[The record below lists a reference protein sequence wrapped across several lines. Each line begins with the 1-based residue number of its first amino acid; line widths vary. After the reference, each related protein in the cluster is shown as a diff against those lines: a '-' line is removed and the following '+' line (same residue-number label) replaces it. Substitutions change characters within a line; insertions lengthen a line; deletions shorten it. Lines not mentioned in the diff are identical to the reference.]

1 MQSGLIHQIK
11 QIFLKELKQEWR
23 NRYAL
28 MSILLLLL
36 VSVFIVYRI
45 DKTATDKV
53 WHGYF
58 YLILLFGVVQNI
70 SRSFLDENDGVMLY
84 YRATVNHS
92 ALLGA
97 KILYQFFINTIFL
110 FLLIGFMNFFLD
122 QGIPHFQEY
131 MVTALLFSL
140 SCVTIFTFNASIA
153 KGAKNSALV
162 ASVLSFP
169 LLLPNLLISLRSAEK
184 SFMTIENVAFYTD
197 WFVMLLLLLISV
209 ILSLTLFRYI
219 WSD

>member
-1 MQSGLIHQIK
+1 MHSSLIHQIK

-23 NRYAL
+23 NRFAL
-28 MSILLLLL
+28 MSILLMLV

-45 DKTATDKV
+45 DKNASDKV

-70 SRSFLDENDGVMLY
+70 GRSFLDEDSGVMLY
-84 YRATVNHS
+84 YRSVVNHI
-92 ALLGA
+92 ALLSA
-97 KILYQFFINTIFL
+97 KILYQFFVNSFFL
-110 FLLIGFMNFFLD
+110 VLLLILMNFFLD
-122 QGIPHFQEY
+122 QSIPHFFEY
-131 MVTALLFSL
+131 VVTALLFTL
-140 SCVTIFTFNASIA
+140 SCATIFTFNASIA

-169 LLLPNLLISLRSAEK
+169 LLLPTLLISLSSAEK
-184 SFMTIENVAFYTD
+184 SMMSVENMVFYND
-197 WFVMLLLLLISV
+197 WIVLV
-209 ILSLTLFRYI
+209 ILLVISIILSVVLFRHI

>member
-28 MSILLLLL
+28 MSILLMLL

-45 DKTATDKV
+45 DKTATDRV

-84 YRATVNHS
+84 YRSLVSHT
-92 ALLGA
+92 ALLSA
-97 KILYQFFINTIFL
+97 KILYQFFINGFFL
-110 FLLIGFMNFFLD
+110 ALLLIFMNFFLD
-122 QGIPHFQEY
+122 QSINHFMEY

-140 SCVTIFTFNASIA
+140 SCATIFTFNASIA

-169 LLLPNLLISLRSAEK
+169 LLLPNLLIGLRSAEK
-184 SFMTIENVAFYTD
+184 SFLAIENVTFYTD
-197 WFVMLLLLLISV
+197 WLVMLILLVISI
-209 ILSLTLFRYI
+209 ILSVVLFRYI